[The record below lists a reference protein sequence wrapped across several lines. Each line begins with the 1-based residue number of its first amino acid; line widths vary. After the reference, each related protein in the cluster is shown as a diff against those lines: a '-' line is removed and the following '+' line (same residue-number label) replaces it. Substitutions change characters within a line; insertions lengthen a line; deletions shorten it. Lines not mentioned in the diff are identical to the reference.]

1 MAHRKAGGLR
11 ALADLAT
18 PMAVR
23 VAATV
28 RVADHIAA
36 GRCTAA
42 AIARAAGV
50 HVGALD
56 RVLRHLVTAGLLT
69 RDGAGGYATTE
80 LGEQLRDD
88 HPAGKRKWL
97 DMAGGVGRGDLCFI
111 DLAHTVRTGEPA
123 YPVRYGRSFW
133 ADLDGDP
140 ALSASFDALMGHHVE
155 TDAADIADAYDWARL
170 GHVVDVGGGSG
181 TLLGVLLAAHPAL
194 TGTVVDLPGPA
205 SRARQRFVHS
215 GLAGRAR
222 AVPGSFFDPLPA
234 GAGGYVLSAIIHD
247 WDDERAVAI
256 LRRCAEAAGDNGVV
270 LVIEAVGVD
279 GESADTSMDLRMLAY
294 NGGRERGLTE
304 LCAIADRAGLAMRA
318 AYPVGRHTY
327 MSIVE
332 FGAAAFAAP
341 VFGNREESIAANAP
355 IVESGFGHTYS

>member
-11 ALADLAT
+11 AMADLAT

-36 GRCTAA
+36 GRRTAA

-50 HVGALD
+50 HAGALD

-69 RDGAGGYATTE
+69 RDAAGAYATTE

-97 DMAGGVGRGDLCFI
+97 DIGGGVGRGDLCFVE
-111 DLAHTVRTGEPA
+111 LAHTVRTGEPA

-155 TDAADIADAYDWARL
+155 TDAADIAQAYDWARL

-205 SRARQRFVHS
+205 SRARRRFVHN
-215 GLAGRAR
+215 GLVSRGA

-247 WDDERAVAI
+247 WDDEHAVAI
-256 LRRCAEAAGDNGVV
+256 LRRCAEAAGDGGLV
-270 LVIEAVGVD
+270 LVIEAVGAD
-279 GESADTSMDLRMLAY
+279 GESADTAMDLRMLAY

-304 LCAIADRAGLAMRA
+304 LCALADRAGLAMRA
-318 AYPVGRHTY
+318 AYPVGRNSY

-332 FGAAAFAAP
+332 FGSAVGVA
-341 VFGNREESIAANAP
+341 VFGNRGESDAASGP
-355 IVESGFGHTYS
+355 IVESGSGHTYS